1 MPKSRLHLRVPRR
14 AIDQWLCVRAK
25 LAKQIE
31 ARGQEADG
39 ASIFCEAC
47 AVLDAATDGPGIV
60 AQPYQ
65 AAFAPRFAELIP
77 PSDDPRRK
85 IADKLDLV
93 VQLRMIADRLERE
106 MAEQEKPAGC
116 EPAGFSSVTN
126 PTTLSL
132 TRKEEADDNSST

>member
-1 MPKSRLHLRVPRR
+1 MPESRLHLRVPRR
-14 AIDQWLCVRAK
+14 AIDQWLYVRAK

-47 AVLDAATDGPGIV
+47 AVLDAATGGPGIV

-65 AAFAPRFAELIP
+65 APPRFAELIP

-93 VQLRMIADRLERE
+93 VQLRMLADRLERE